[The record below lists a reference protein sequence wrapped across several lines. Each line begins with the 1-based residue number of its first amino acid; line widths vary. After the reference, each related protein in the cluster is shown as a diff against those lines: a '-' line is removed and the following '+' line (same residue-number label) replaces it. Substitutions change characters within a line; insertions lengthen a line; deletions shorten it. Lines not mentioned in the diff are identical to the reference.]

1 MGYWEEGGDDK
12 SYDDAC
18 TAMVNL
24 VKAKVSRSFQDFVVR
39 AERGGGGGGPFA
51 VFFMWSRIMSNS
63 RTWRLGEKGC
73 GCSFFCDVGEEEEGL
88 DSI

>member
-39 AERGGGGGGPFA
+39 AERGGGGADRSLCFSCGLGSCRSRGPGG
-51 VFFMWSRIMSNS
+51 
-63 RTWRLGEKGC
+63 
-73 GCSFFCDVGEEEEGL
+73 
-88 DSI
+88 

>member
-1 MGYWEEGGDDK
+1 M
-12 SYDDAC
+12 
-18 TAMVNL
+18 
-24 VKAKVSRSFQDFVVR
+24 
-39 AERGGGGGGPFA
+39 
-51 VFFMWSRIMSNS
+51 FFMWSRIMSIS